1 MFVINMNVVD
11 LLLLLSNWFMLVI
24 IMLLT
29 VRAISKV
36 QPYVKQ
42 AIVAQTMFYLYL
54 AFGYSLISVSIFTS
68 WVIWFIGGIWGL
80 FVLFMTWFIL
90 VIIFLSHRK
99 IKEHTLKKAFNLD

>member
-1 MFVINMNVVD
+1 MFVIIMNITN

-54 AFGYSLISVSIFTS
+54 AFGYSLISVSVFTS
-68 WVIWFIGGIWGL
+68 WVIWFVGGIWGM

-90 VIIFLSHRK
+90 VIIFIAHRK
-99 IKEHTLKKAFNLD
+99 IKESTLKKAFNLE